1 MAKVELETNTLAVLV
16 AGMYCTDHQVDSMA
30 IPQSLWIQIA
40 EKLEY
45 FLPDW
50 DFDKI
55 SFEEWIRTHLLILP
69 KPMLSEDEVEE
80 LQKTTL
86 YWEQLNGNIIL
97 CVSMDIRTING
108 G

>member
-55 SFEEWIRTHLLILP
+55 SFEEWIRTHLLQGEAIPL
-69 KPMLSEDEVEE
+69 KAQ
-80 LQKTTL
+80 LQ
-86 YWEQLNGNIIL
+86 
-97 CVSMDIRTING
+97 G
-108 G
+108 GRAFPLKVLWN